1 MSSPAKKKTIG
12 RGGRVEVSAVSGD
25 WEHDW
30 DLNEMKKAISDLGFG
45 DGNFDLANMSERIM
59 DALCEDGRGDFLL
72 LKDEEI
78 RAWWTAVTERRR
90 RDAERIAA
98 QRRQEELRENAL
110 RKLSSEERRAL
121 GLE

>member
-78 RAWWTAVTERRR
+78 REWWTAVTERRR